1 VEQRKSVIP
10 NYFRDKF
17 NEVDSRQVE
26 ALPPEIREKLIH
38 GTDKEAAAA
47 LSDIR
52 ARERLQRTELLGEA
66 AMELLADMRAID
78 MQER

>member
-52 ARERLQRTELLGEA
+52 ARNGCKERNFL
-66 AMELLADMRAID
+66 
-78 MQER
+78 ERRQWNFWLTCAL